1 MRCTNRMRFLL
12 LPIAALAFTSQ
23 RLVEPP
29 VRPVIVFV
37 HGRGHLDADSA
48 ALRREWKRDLDSALT
63 SVGMPHLADD
73 DVRLAWYG
81 DALEPSFRAPC
92 MPATENDSLGL
103 ESLVHGFISALADAI
118 PKNESPETRALLGD
132 VLYLMDPSTRC
143 AAERRVGAVVE
154 RALAERRPVIVVAYS
169 LGSMVT
175 YGYLNSRR
183 PDSTRSGDLHLITLG
198 SPLGNRELRGILGGV
213 DSLRVPP
220 DVISWDNVYD
230 PNDLFAAPL
239 DLKVS
244 TRVVRDHVT
253 KAADAYAAH
262 HVRRYLRDRETG
274 SAVGRALCAHHPS
287 MSKACRSLLRPETS

>member
-1 MRCTNRMRFLL
+1 MRFLF
-12 LPIAALAFTSQ
+12 LPMAALAFTSAPQ
-23 RLVEPP
+23 APEPTS
-29 VRPVIVFV
+29 RPIVVLV
-37 HGRGHLDADSA
+37 HGRGHLGADSA
-48 ALRREWKRDLDSALT
+48 ALRREWKHDLDSALAT
-63 SVGMPHLADD
+63 VGLPRLADA

-81 DALEPSFRAPC
+81 DALEPSFRASC
-92 MPATENDSLGL
+92 APATENDSLGL

-118 PKNESPETRALLGD
+118 PKNEAPETRALLGD
-132 VLYLMDPSTRC
+132 VLYVMDASTRC

-154 RALAERRPVIVVAYS
+154 RALAERRPVVVVAYS

-175 YGYLNSRR
+175 YGYLHSRK
-183 PDSTRSGDLHLITLG
+183 PDSTRNGNLRLITLG

-244 TRVVRDHVT
+244 TGVVRDRVT

-274 SAVGRALCAHHPS
+274 SAVGRALCANNPS
-287 MSKACRSLLRPETS
+287 MSQACRSLLRPETS